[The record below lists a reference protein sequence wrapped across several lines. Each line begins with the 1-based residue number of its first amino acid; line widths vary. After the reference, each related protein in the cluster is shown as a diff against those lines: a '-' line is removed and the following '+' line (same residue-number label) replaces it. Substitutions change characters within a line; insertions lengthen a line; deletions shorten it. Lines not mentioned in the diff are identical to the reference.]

1 MWLWNELTKLGWFD
15 SVGDVGLEPS
25 GRRVAKQI
33 GVQVEVRKV
42 KLRVTRIR
50 SVLRK
55 GRSEVS
61 FQRNSLEKSQ
71 SVKFQQKTT
80 SDGRNVQE
88 TFSDQRKC
96 GD

>member
-1 MWLWNELTKLGWFD
+1 MAALDWSGWRVVKQ
-15 SVGDVGLEPS
+15 VGVLE
-25 GRRVAKQI
+25 
-33 GVQVEVRKV
+33 EVRKF

-71 SVKFQQKTT
+71 SVKSQKKTT
-80 SDGRNVQE
+80 TIGNELS
-88 TFSDQRKC
+88 
-96 GD
+96 